1 MIAVIGGAGSFG
13 KGLAMRWAVAGEDVI
28 IGSRWRDKAE
38 KAAAEMSEK
47 TGKKIQGSNN
57 FEAASRATV
66 IVLSVPFKAVKKILN
81 EISTALTPG
90 KILVDVTVPLELRQG
105 SVLIKRLKAG
115 SAAEELARKVPK
127 GVKVVSAFQTIAAEN
142 LRDISKPVDSDVIIC
157 GDDDDAKLV
166 VMNLAEK
173 ITGAGAIDGG
183 PLRNSRFL
191 EPIVALLIEF
201 TKRRKVKGVG
211 IRFKGL

>member
-1 MIAVIGGAGSFG
+1 MIAVIGGAGAFG
-13 KGLAMRWAVAGEDVI
+13 KGLAMRWAAAGEDVI
-28 IGSRWRDKAE
+28 LGSRWRDKAE
-38 KAAAEMSEK
+38 IAAAEMSEK
-47 TGKKIQGSNN
+47 TGKAIQGSTN
-57 FEAASRATV
+57 FEAAGRANV
-66 IVLSVPFKAVKKILN
+66 IVLSVPFKAVKKIVQ
-81 EISTALTPG
+81 EIAPALTPG

-105 SVLIKRLKAG
+105 SILIKRLKAG

-142 LRDISKPVDSDVIIC
+142 LRDISTPVDCDVIIC
-157 GDDDDAKLV
+157 GDDDDAKRA
-166 VMNLAEK
+166 VMKLAEE
-173 ITGAGAIDGG
+173 IVGARAIDGG